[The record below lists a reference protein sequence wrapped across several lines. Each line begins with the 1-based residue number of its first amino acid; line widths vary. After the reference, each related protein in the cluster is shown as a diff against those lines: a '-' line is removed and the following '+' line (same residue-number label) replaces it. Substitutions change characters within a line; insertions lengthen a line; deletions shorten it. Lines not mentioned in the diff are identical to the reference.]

1 MNHKFLGRE
10 GVLDDTK
17 PTQHEEVFRQLKNN
31 ELEILKNNKA
41 FYDKLKKEVAQG
53 EEQ

>member
-1 MNHKFLGRE
+1 MNHQFLGRE

-17 PTQHEEVFRQLKNN
+17 PTQHEAVFRKLKNN

-41 FYDKLKKEVAQG
+41 FYHKLKQNVAQG
-53 EEQ
+53 EQQ